1 MEKEKIEQ
9 IDFLKMSGAGNDFVV
24 IDNRRGTVT
33 EPVAFARVVC
43 DRRRGVG
50 ADGLLLLENSK
61 RSDFQMKY
69 YNADGTYGGMCGNGG
84 RCISRFAY
92 LKEIVASEE
101 IKFDALDYVYRAQIL
116 NDDVKLTMKNPSDIR
131 LSEMLPM
138 DGLNLISHYIDTGSP
153 HCVIFLDQN
162 KDIRGTLR
170 DLDVY
175 GIGKTIRYHK
185 SFSPNGTNVNFVER
199 VDSNT
204 IHIRTYER
212 GVEAETL
219 ACGTGSIASAI
230 MANQIGGVGAPVVVQ
245 TQGGESLQVD
255 FQNRGMSVY
264 EEVSLLGSAHVT
276 FAGAIRYNPSTHTIV
291 DQA

>member
-9 IDFLKMSGAGNDFVV
+9 IDFWKMSGAGNDFVV

-50 ADGLLLLENSK
+50 ADGLLLLENSN

-69 YNADGTYGGMCGNGG
+69 YNADGSYGGMCGNGG

-92 LKEIVASEE
+92 LKEIVASEQ
-101 IKFDALDYVYRAQIL
+101 IKFDALDHVYRAQIL
-116 NDDVKLTMKNPSDIR
+116 KDDVKLTMKNPSDIR
-131 LSEMLPM
+131 SNEMLPM

-162 KDIRGTLR
+162 KDILGTLR

-185 SFSPNGTNVNFVER
+185 SFSPNGTNVNFVEG

-204 IHIRTYER
+204 IRIRTYER

-219 ACGTGSIASAI
+219 ACGTGSVASAI
-230 MANQIGGVGAPVVVQ
+230 LANQIGGVRAPVVVQ
-245 TQGGESLQVD
+245 TQSGESLQVD

-276 FAGAIRYNPSTHTIV
+276 FAGAIRYNPSSHTIV

>member
-1 MEKEKIEQ
+1 MEKEKIEH

-24 IDNRRGTVT
+24 IDNRRGTVM
-33 EPVAFARVVC
+33 EPVQFARVVC

-69 YNADGTYGGMCGNGG
+69 YNADGSYGGMCGNGG

-101 IKFDALDYVYRAQIL
+101 IKFEALDHVYRAQLIK
-116 NDDVKLTMKNPSDIR
+116 DKVKLTMKNPSEIR
-131 LSEMLPM
+131 LNQMLPM
-138 DGLNLISHYIDTGSP
+138 DGLNVIFHYIDTGSP
-153 HCVIFLDQN
+153 HCVILLDQN
-162 KDIRGTLR
+162 KNIRETLR

-175 GIGKTIRYHK
+175 GIGKTIRHHK

-199 VDSNT
+199 IDSNT
-204 IHIRTYER
+204 IRIRTYER

-219 ACGTGSIASAI
+219 ACGTGSVASAI
-230 MANQIGGVGAPVVVQ
+230 MANQISGVSAPVVVLMQ
-245 TQGGESLQVD
+245 SGESLQVD

-264 EEVSLLGSAHVT
+264 EDVSLFGSAHVT
-276 FAGAIRYNPSTHTIV
+276 FAGAMRYNPSTHTIV

>member
-1 MEKEKIEQ
+1 MEKEKIEH
-9 IDFLKMSGAGNDFVV
+9 IDFLKMSGAGNDFVL
-24 IDNRRGTVT
+24 IDNRRETIT
-33 EPVAFARVVC
+33 EPAPFARVVC

-69 YNADGTYGGMCGNGG
+69 YNADGSYGGMCGNGG

-92 LKEIVASEE
+92 LKGIVRSTEMT
-101 IKFDALDYVYRAQIL
+101 FDALDHVYRAQLIK
-116 NDDVKLTMKNPSDIR
+116 DKVKLTMKNPSDIR
-131 LSEMLPM
+131 LNEMLPM
-138 DGLNLISHYIDTGSP
+138 DGLNIISHYLDTGSP

-175 GIGKTIRYHK
+175 GIGKTIRHHK
-185 SFSPNGTNVNFVER
+185 SFSPKGTNVNFVER
-199 VDSNT
+199 IDSNT
-204 IHIRTYER
+204 IRIRTYER

-219 ACGTGSIASAI
+219 ACGTGSVASAI

-255 FQNRGMSVY
+255 FQNRGMSDY
-264 EEVSLLGSAHVT
+264 QEVSLFGSAHVT

>member
-24 IDNRRGTVT
+24 IDNRRGIVT
-33 EPVAFARVVC
+33 EPAPFARVVC
-43 DRRRGVG
+43 DRRKGVG

-69 YNADGTYGGMCGNGG
+69 YNADGSYGGMCGNGG

-92 LKEIVASEE
+92 LKGIVRSTEIT
-101 IKFDALDYVYRAQIL
+101 FDALDHIYRAQIL
-116 NDDVKLTMKNPSDIR
+116 KDDVKLTMKNPSGIR
-131 LSEMLPM
+131 SNEMLPLE
-138 DGLNLISHYIDTGSP
+138 GLNVISHYIDTGSP
-153 HCVIFLDQN
+153 HCVIFMDQN
-162 KDIRGTLR
+162 KDILGTLR

-175 GIGKTIRYHK
+175 GIGKTIRHHK
-185 SFSPNGTNVNFVER
+185 SFSPMGTNVNFVER
-199 VDSNT
+199 LDSNT
-204 IHIRTYER
+204 IRIRTYER

-219 ACGTGSIASAI
+219 ACGTGSVASAI

-245 TQGGESLQVD
+245 TESGESLQVD

-264 EEVSLLGSAHVT
+264 EEVSLFGSAHVS

-291 DQA
+291 DEA

>member
-50 ADGLLLLENSK
+50 ADGLLLLENSN

-69 YNADGTYGGMCGNGG
+69 YNADGSYGGMCGNGG

-92 LKEIVASEE
+92 LKEIVASEQM
-101 IKFDALDYVYRAQIL
+101 KFDALDHVYRAQIL
-116 NDDVKLTMKNPSDIR
+116 KDDVKLTMKNPSDIR
-131 LSEMLPM
+131 SNEMLPM

-162 KDIRGTLR
+162 KDILGTLR

-185 SFSPNGTNVNFVER
+185 SFSPNGTNVNFVEG

-204 IHIRTYER
+204 IRIRTYER

-219 ACGTGSIASAI
+219 ACGTGSVASAI
-230 MANQIGGVGAPVVVQ
+230 LANQIGGVRAPVVVQ
-245 TQGGESLQVD
+245 TQSGESLQVD

-276 FAGAIRYNPSTHTIV
+276 FAGAIRYNPSSHTIV

>member
-1 MEKEKIEQ
+1 MEEETIEH

-33 EPVAFARVVC
+33 EPARFARVVC
-43 DRRRGVG
+43 DRRSGVG

-69 YNADGTYGGMCGNGG
+69 YNADGSYGGMCGNGG

-92 LKEIVASEE
+92 LKKIVASEE
-101 IKFDALDYVYRAQIL
+101 IKFEALDHVYRAQLIK
-116 NDDVKLTMKNPSDIR
+116 DKVKLTMKNPSDIR
-131 LSEMLPM
+131 LNQMLPM
-138 DGLNLISHYIDTGSP
+138 DGLNVISHYIDTGSP
-153 HCVIFLDQN
+153 HCVIFLDEN

-175 GIGKTIRYHK
+175 GIGKKIRHHK
-185 SFSPNGTNVNFVER
+185 SFSPKGTNVNFVER
-199 VDSNT
+199 VDST
-204 IHIRTYER
+204 MIRIRTYER

-219 ACGTGSIASAI
+219 ACGTGSVASAI
-230 MANQIGGVGAPVVVQ
+230 LANQIGGVRAPVVVQ
-245 TQGGESLQVD
+245 TQSGESLQVD

-276 FAGAIRYNPSTHTIV
+276 FAGAIRYNPSSHTIV
-291 DQA
+291 DQV